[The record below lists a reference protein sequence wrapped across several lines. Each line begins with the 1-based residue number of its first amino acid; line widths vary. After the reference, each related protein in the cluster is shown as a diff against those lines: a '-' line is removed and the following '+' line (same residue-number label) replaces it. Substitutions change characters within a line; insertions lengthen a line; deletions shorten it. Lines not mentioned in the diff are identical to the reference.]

1 MTTLPRSPLPQRRL
15 FYGRSP
21 HSGNGR
27 EHGCPPPI
35 PASGRAAGR
44 TRGGFHADRFHPFHS
59 GLSRGPVR
67 SLVAT
72 LTFMAAGFL
81 TVLVQRH
88 LLGRYRIDH

>member
-1 MTTLPRSPLPQRRL
+1 MPTSYPRLGPRCR
-15 FYGRSP
+15 P
-21 HSGNGR
+21 HSR
-27 EHGCPPPI
+27 
-35 PASGRAAGR
+35 
-44 TRGGFHADRFHPFHS
+44 RFPCRSVSPFHS